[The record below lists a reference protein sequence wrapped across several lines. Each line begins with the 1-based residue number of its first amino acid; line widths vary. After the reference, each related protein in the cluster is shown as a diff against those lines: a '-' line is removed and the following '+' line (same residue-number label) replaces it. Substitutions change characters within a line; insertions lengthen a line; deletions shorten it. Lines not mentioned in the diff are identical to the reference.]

1 MAIMISIIVPIYNCE
16 QFLPACIDS
25 ILAQS
30 YQDFEILLVDDG
42 SNDQS
47 GGICDQY
54 ASQDTR
60 IRVFHRANSGVSA
73 SRNFGIENAKGA
85 YVSFVDS
92 DDRIHVDFL
101 AKLLERLLS
110 TKADFTYCDIVLD
123 NPDGERVYTTYT
135 LDGDKKSDFHKMLRE
150 GWGALCFNKLYKKN
164 FLEKADIRFPEDI
177 NYCEDVLF
185 SIQAFWM
192 AKVIE
197 KVPEALYYYNRRNV
211 HSATHAMSLRLVN
224 DSLKAMDAMV
234 SFFKQYGLYDEYR
247 NEINWK
253 ILLCKSEL
261 VFRPEEHR
269 RFLSSFP
276 ESNHY
281 IWSNPYLHRKLQL
294 LMWLVNIR
302 QGWLVQLILK
312 VHPRS

>member
-1 MAIMISIIVPIYNCE
+1 MISIVVPIYNCE
-16 QFLPACIDS
+16 RFLPSCIDS

-30 YQDFEILLVDDG
+30 FQDFEVLLVDDG

-47 GGICDQY
+47 GAICDQY

-60 IRVFHRANSGVSA
+60 IRVFHRANAGVSA
-73 SRNFGIENAKGA
+73 SRNFGIEKANGE
-85 YVSFVDS
+85 YVSFVDA
-92 DDRIHVDFL
+92 DDRIHANFL

-110 TKADFTYCDIVLD
+110 SKADFAYCDIVLE
-123 NPDGERVYTTYT
+123 NPESERIYTTYT
-135 LDGDKKSDFHKMLRE
+135 LEGDKRKDFHKMLRE
-150 GWGALCFNKLYKKN
+150 GWGGLCFNKLYNKS
-164 FLEKADIRFPEDI
+164 FLEKANIRFPKDI

-185 SIQAFWM
+185 STQAFWM
-192 AKVIE
+192 AEVVV

-211 HSATHAMSLRLVN
+211 HSATHSMSLRLVN
-224 DSLKAMDAMV
+224 DSLDAMDTMI
-234 SFFKQYGLYDEYR
+234 SFFKRYSLYDEYR

-261 VFRPEEHR
+261 VFRPEEHH
-269 RFLSSFP
+269 RFLTSFP

-281 IWSNPYLHRKLQL
+281 IWSNPYLHRKLQM
-294 LMWLVNIR
+294 LMWLLTIR
-302 QGWLVQLILK
+302 QTWLVRLILK